1 MGHQNVESQNLV
13 GQPFKKVSQPSKP
26 LTQQVTRLK
35 TLGTLELEGSSF
47 CRTLPLMLLSYLSL
61 EGPKDR
67 RHLAEL
73 FWPSASDS
81 LNCLSVTLSRL
92 RRSAAGAMGSDDTR
106 VWACVPSDAQQVLD
120 AFEAGKLAEGLA
132 LYEGCFLDSFYLRT
146 ESPEFEEWVYHSRE
160 FLAYSARNA
169 LLEHASSLA
178 SCGQF
183 RRASKSAEKAYFLK
197 GAPALG
203 PSSLEK
209 LYRLMAAGA
218 SFHTFKVRKEAAS
231 YDLPLTTSMQEAR
244 ESLLTQSALFEAP
257 VPYFDATS
265 YRAA

>member
-1 MGHQNVESQNLV
+1 MQGKSLVEHSHTQRT
-13 GQPFKKVSQPSKP
+13 KSKEI
-26 LTQQVTRLK
+26 TRLK

-67 RHLAEL
+67 RHIAKL

-106 VWACVPSDAQQVLD
+106 VWVCIPSDAQQVIN
-120 AFEAGKLAEGLA
+120 AFETGKLAEGLA
-132 LYEGCFLDSFYLRT
+132 LYQGCFLDGFYLRT

-169 LLEHASSLA
+169 LLELA
-178 SCGQF
+178 NQKAGYGHF
-183 RRASKSAEKAYFLK
+183 KEASKLAEEAYFLP
-197 GAPALG
+197 GAPAPE
-203 PSSLEK
+203 PSTLESLH
-209 LYRLMAAGA
+209 RLLVAGG
-218 SFHTFKVRKEAAS
+218 SFQAFKVRKEASSYGLNLSAS
-231 YDLPLTTSMQEAR
+231 AREAR
-244 ESLLTQSALFEAP
+244 ETLLANLATLEPPFLSSGTPIYEA
-257 VPYFDATS
+257 A
-265 YRAA
+265 